1 LITTPFIQ
9 NAVKQAMNTKVK
21 YMIPAFAAVF
31 ALVFAFAPHV
41 MADNG
46 APAMWGN
53 GAKHMG
59 HDGPMG
65 GHAVIVDGFVGK
77 IAIPQT
83 LDKTTHDS
91 LKSQVSVTLGQAV
104 SAAEAKGITN
114 AQMASI
120 GVVQNSQGDKYLA
133 WIITS
138 TERDATTG
146 IITTNIIVVDAGDA
160 THSDETTKTFDPST
174 MKDKMQNGTFDH
186 FKMGD
191 KMTGDNTARFEQFKQ
206 KFLEP
211 TGDATVDAARA
222 HFVDLK
228 QQLHDAIQKGD
239 TATAQD
245 IKKQLY
251 DLRPS
256 LHFGM
261 KSPGA

>member
-1 LITTPFIQ
+1 
-9 NAVKQAMNTKVK
+9 MNTKVK

-31 ALVFAFAPHV
+31 ALVFALSPYV

-59 HDGPMG
+59 HEGPMG
-65 GHAVIVDGFVGK
+65 GHVVTVDGFVGK
-77 IAIPQT
+77 IAIPET
-83 LDKTTHDS
+83 VDKNTHDS

-104 SAAEAKGITN
+104 SAAEAKGVTN
-114 AQMASI
+114 AERASI
-120 GVVQNSQGDKYLA
+120 GVVQNQEGSKYLA

-138 TERDATTG
+138 TERDVTTG

-160 THSDETTKTFDPST
+160 THSDSTTKTFDLST

-186 FKMGD
+186 SKWSD
-191 KMTGDNTARFEQFKQ
+191 KMTGDNAARFEQFKQ
-206 KFLEP
+206 KFSQP
-211 TGDATVDAARA
+211 TGDQTVDAARA
-222 HFVDLK
+222 HFLDLK
-228 QQLHDAIQKGD
+228 QKLHDAIQNGD
-239 TATAQD
+239 TTTAQD
-245 IKKQLY
+245 IKKQLN

-261 KSPGA
+261 KSPGD

>member
-1 LITTPFIQ
+1 MPFIQ

-21 YMIPAFAAVF
+21 YMIPAFAVVF
-31 ALVFAFAPHV
+31 ALVFALSPYV

-46 APAMWGN
+46 ASAMWGN
-53 GAKHMG
+53 GAKHMER
-59 HDGPMG
+59 DGPIG
-65 GHAVIVDGFVGK
+65 SHAVKVDGFVGS
-77 IAIPQT
+77 IPIPET

-104 SAAEAKGITN
+104 AEADAKGFTN
-114 AQMASI
+114 AQRANI
-120 GVVQNSQGDKYLA
+120 GVVQNQNGDKYLA

-138 TERDATTG
+138 SESDATTG
-146 IITTNIIVVDAGDA
+146 IITTNIFVVDAGDVN
-160 THSDETTKTFDPST
+160 HSDKATTTFDPST

-186 FKMGD
+186 SKWGD

-211 TGDATVDAARA
+211 TGDAAVDAARKQ
-222 HFVDLK
+222 FVELK

-245 IKKQLY
+245 IKKQLN
-251 DLRPS
+251 DLKPS